1 MVKDNRPL
9 THDEK
14 KAAEAAFRGAPCDPK
29 WSDAAYKVY
38 FGLSVAMAN
47 QRNEVTQEDCS
58 SQTTKIPLDAEFK
71 SMQMSRVI

>member
-29 WSDAAYKVY
+29 WSEAAHEVY
-38 FGLSVAMAN
+38 LGLSVAMAN
-47 QRNEVTQEDCS
+47 QRNEVTQEDCA
-58 SQTTKIPLDAEFK
+58 SQTAKIPLGAELESK
-71 SMQMSRVI
+71 QMSRVI